1 MRSFNVRILANNEAG
16 TWTSWGEKIAAIKA
30 FYAPVC
36 ELDITLAPS
45 KLTPQFAPY
54 APISGSA
61 DTYVVDPTW
70 YQENVLPL
78 AEGADMI
85 IFVVPPTDHPNII
98 TYMGLDVYQQGQP
111 GRLTVFSDE
120 TSHTYV
126 GTVDQGET
134 AVIYAEHEIS
144 HQFYALL
151 AKTDNTHLY
160 FYAGTPEKVLADFD
174 FDEQELDWLTQ
185 LKSDLEQMVGLIEA
199 RQPISEVPPSII
211 KIATQPQNPA
221 PTAAQTVNAAQPSF
235 PPKILAWAQIIG
247 TEEGANPSLDNPGDL
262 KLSDLTKS
270 WGAIQGFAA
279 ADGGFMAKFPTMQL
293 GEVALCD
300 FLVLGCQDQLLA
312 FHSPAARTLAGFMT
326 IFAGNPPADYITAIV
341 QAMGGDPN
349 VQVST
354 FLA

>member
-16 TWTSWGEKIAAIKA
+16 TWTSWGEKIVAIKA

-36 ELDITLAPS
+36 DLNITLSPS

-85 IFVVPPTDHPNII
+85 IFVVPPTDHPNVI

-126 GTVDQGET
+126 GSVDQGEA
-134 AVIYAEHEIS
+134 AVVVAEHEIS
-144 HQFYALL
+144 HQFYAEL

-174 FDEQELDWLTQ
+174 FDETLLSDYQQ
-185 LKSDLEQMVGLIEA
+185 LVIALKKKLGLLQA
-199 RQPISEVPPSII
+199 RQIAPTPDLTPS
-211 KIATQPQNPA
+211 QQQNSA
-221 PTAAQTVNAAQPSF
+221 PTATQDPKPSQTSF
-235 PPKILAWAQIIG
+235 PAKITLWSALVSK
-247 TEEGANPSLDNPGDL
+247 EEGANPLNHNPGNL
-262 KLSDLTKS
+262 AFSTLTQS
-270 WGAIQGFAA
+270 WGAVQGPAKS
-279 ADGGFMAKFPTMQL
+279 DGGYLAKFENDIAGLT
-293 GEVALCD
+293 ALCN
-300 FLVLGCQDQLLA
+300 FLVLGCQDELLA
-312 FHSPAARTLAGFMT
+312 FHAPEARTLAGFT
-326 IFAGNPPADYITAIV
+326 KIYAGNPPQGYTDAIV
-341 QAMGGDPN
+341 QGMGGDPD
-349 VQVST
+349 VQIST
-354 FLA
+354 FLS